1 MATMRDLT
9 ERAVNFDYGYNMKC
23 GDCGCIT
30 SMTSEIY
37 YREENSAR
45 INCANCPAVIHHGP
59 NVTALRDE
67 RDPVLDDAAAV
78 NAAWYHTTVHPG
90 WPSCG
95 GPRWPADLKVPGSSP
110 DAAAHVLDRHENQAL
125 HLGTY
130 EAAMLSTPALPA
142 SQPDSRRSWRAGPW
156 LAMFPGWVRRG
167 DDGPACRGLCARRRR
182 PCRG

>member
-1 MATMRDLT
+1 MVTMRDLT
-9 ERAVNFDYGYNMKC
+9 ERTVNFNYGYNMKC

-30 SMTSEIY
+30 SMTSETY
-37 YREENSAR
+37 
-45 INCANCPAVIHHGP
+45 CANCPAVIHHGP

-67 RDPVLDDAAAV
+67 RDPVLNDAAAV

-110 DAAAHVLDRHENQAL
+110 DTAAHVLDRHENQAL

-130 EAAMLSTPALPA
+130 EAAVESMLRKMCDEGMAGRQFWIFRVAL
-142 SQPDSRRSWRAGPW
+142 
-156 LAMFPGWVRRG
+156 RRG
-167 DDGPACRGLCARRRR
+167 ISIEPGYRDENTQEVSRVSQAELGRWAPSAT
-182 PCRG
+182 